1 VEKEEIKSKKFPFLK
16 GETKRAWFITA
27 MPFLYDE
34 GGEISNFKLE
44 GANQKKAI
52 TDRFLPYT

>member
-34 GGEISNFKLE
+34 GGEISNFNLE
-44 GANQKKAI
+44 GANQ
-52 TDRFLPYT
+52 